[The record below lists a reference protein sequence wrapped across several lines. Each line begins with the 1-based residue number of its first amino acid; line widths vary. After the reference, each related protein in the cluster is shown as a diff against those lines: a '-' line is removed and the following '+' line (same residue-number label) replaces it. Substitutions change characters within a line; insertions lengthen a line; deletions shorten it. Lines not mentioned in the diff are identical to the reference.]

1 LTPSPGPSRIVAGV
15 PAAHIVTTRRL
26 PKAYATLRTRH
37 AILRFYHGD
46 ALDVFERLGRSRVDV
61 IVTSPPY
68 NLGVQY
74 RTYNDSLSA
83 DTYQEWS
90 DRWLR
95 AAAGALTPAGSLFL
109 NVGTT
114 PTKPWTAFDI
124 ANTARGHLMLQNTIH
139 WIKSIAI
146 ARGDAGSKA
155 GLERDL
161 AVGHYKPINSARFV
175 NECQE
180 FIFHFSPGGH
190 TPLDRLAIGVPYQD
204 KSNVGRWQ
212 GAGADLRCRGNT
224 WFIPYSTIQN
234 RKRDRPHPA
243 TFPPALPRQCL
254 RLHGLSRA
262 GLAMDPF
269 LGLGSSAVACAEL
282 GVNFVGVEIDQ
293 TYLDEAIERVRAL
306 DGVTQVR

>member
-1 LTPSPGPSRIVAGV
+1 M
-15 PAAHIVTTRRL
+15 TTRRL
-26 PKAYATLRTRH
+26 PKAYATLRTRR
-37 AILRFYHGD
+37 AVLRFYHGD
-46 ALDVFERLGRSRVDV
+46 ALEVFDRLGPSRVDA

-68 NLGVQY
+68 NLGVRY
-74 RTYNDSLSA
+74 RTYNDSLPA
-83 DTYQEWS
+83 DNYQDWT
-90 DRWLR
+90 DRWIR

-124 ANTARGHLMLQNTIH
+124 AHTARGHLELQNTIH

-146 ARGDAGSKA
+146 ERAESGSNAGPN
-155 GLERDL
+155 RTL
-161 AVGHYKPINSARFV
+161 AVGHYKPINSQRFL

-180 FIFHFSPGGH
+180 FIFHFSPRGR

-204 KSNVGRWQ
+204 KSNVARWQ
-212 GAGADLRCRGNT
+212 AAGADLRCRGNT

-243 TFPPALPRQCL
+243 TFPPRLPRQCL
-254 RLHGLSRA
+254 QLHGVSRIA
-262 GLAMDPF
+262 LAMDPF

-282 GVNFVGVEIDQ
+282 GVNFVGVEIDR
-293 TYLDEAIERVRAL
+293 TYLDEAIERVRGAIA
-306 DGVTQVR
+306 GGRNGPRTG

>member
-1 LTPSPGPSRIVAGV
+1 MTI
-15 PAAHIVTTRRL
+15 RRL
-26 PKAYATLRTRH
+26 PKAYATLRTRR
-37 AILRFYHGD
+37 AVLRFYHGD
-46 ALDVFERLGRSRVDV
+46 ALEVFDRLGPSRVDA

-68 NLGVQY
+68 NLGVRY
-74 RTYNDSLSA
+74 RTYNDSLPA
-83 DTYQEWS
+83 DNYQDWT
-90 DRWLR
+90 DRWIR

-124 ANTARGHLMLQNTIH
+124 AHTARGHLELQNIIH

-146 ARGDAGSKA
+146 EHAESGPNAKPDRT
-155 GLERDL
+155 L
-161 AVGHYKPINSARFV
+161 AVGHYKPIYSQRFL

-180 FIFHFSPGGH
+180 FIFHFSPSGR

-204 KSNVGRWQ
+204 KSNVARWQ

-243 TFPPALPRQCL
+243 TFPPRLPRQCL
-254 RLHGLSRA
+254 QLHGLSRIA
-262 GLAMDPF
+262 LAMDPF

-282 GVNFVGVEIDQ
+282 GVNFVGVEIDRS
-293 TYLDEAIERVRAL
+293 YLDEAIERVR
-306 DGVTQVR
+306 GVIAGGRKRARTR

>member
-1 LTPSPGPSRIVAGV
+1 MTPSPDPSRIVGGV
-15 PAAHIVTTRRL
+15 QASHIVTTRRL
-26 PKAYATLRTRH
+26 PKAYATLRTRR

-146 ARGDAGSKA
+146 ERGDAGSKA

-161 AVGHYKPINSARFV
+161 AIGHYKPINSVRFV

-180 FIFHFSPGGH
+180 FIFHFSPAGH

-204 KSNVGRWQ
+204 KSNVGRWE
-212 GAGADLRCRGNT
+212 GGGSDLRCRGNT

-254 RLHGLSRA
+254 RLHGLSRIN
-262 GLAMDPF
+262 LALDPF

-306 DGVTQVR
+306 DGLIEVR

>member
-1 LTPSPGPSRIVAGV
+1 MTI
-15 PAAHIVTTRRL
+15 RRL
-26 PKAYATLRTRH
+26 PKAYATLRTRR
-37 AILRFYHGD
+37 AVLRFYHGD
-46 ALDVFERLGRSRVDV
+46 ALEVFDRLGPSRIDA

-68 NLGVQY
+68 NLGVRY
-74 RTYNDSLSA
+74 RTYNDSLPA
-83 DTYQEWS
+83 DNYQDWT
-90 DRWLR
+90 DRWIR

-124 ANTARGHLMLQNTIH
+124 AHTARGHLKLQNTIH
-139 WIKSIAI
+139 WIKSITI
-146 ARGDAGSKA
+146 
-155 GLERDL
+155 ERAESGPNVGPDRTL
-161 AVGHYKPINSARFV
+161 AVGHYKPINSQRFL

-180 FIFHFSPGGH
+180 FIFHFSPRGR

-204 KSNVGRWQ
+204 KSNVARWQ

-243 TFPPALPRQCL
+243 TFPPRLPRQCL
-254 RLHGLSRA
+254 QLHGLSRIA
-262 GLAMDPF
+262 LAMDPF

-282 GVNFVGVEIDQ
+282 GVNFVGVEIDRS
-293 TYLDEAIERVRAL
+293 YLDEAIERVR
-306 DGVTQVR
+306 GVIAGGRKRARTG

>member
-1 LTPSPGPSRIVAGV
+1 
-15 PAAHIVTTRRL
+15 VTTRRL

-37 AILRFYHGD
+37 AVLRFYHGD
-46 ALDVFERLGRSRVDV
+46 ALDVFDRLGPSRVDA

-68 NLGVQY
+68 NLGVRY
-74 RTYNDSLSA
+74 RTYNDSLPA
-83 DTYQEWS
+83 DNYQDWT
-90 DRWLR
+90 DRWIR

-109 NVGTT
+109 NVGAT

-124 ANTARGHLMLQNTIH
+124 AHTARGHLELQNTIH

-146 ARGDAGSKA
+146 ERAESGPPAGP
-155 GLERDL
+155 DCTL
-161 AVGHYKPINSARFV
+161 AVGHYKPINSQRFL

-180 FIFHFSPGGH
+180 FIFHFSPRGR

-204 KSNVGRWQ
+204 KSNVARWQ
-212 GAGADLRCRGNT
+212 GADADLRCRGNT

-243 TFPPALPRQCL
+243 TFPPRLPRQCL
-254 RLHGLSRA
+254 QLHGLSRVA
-262 GLAMDPF
+262 LAMDPF

-282 GVNFVGVEIDQ
+282 GVNFVGVEIDR
-293 TYLDEAIERVRAL
+293 TYLDEAIERVR
-306 DGVTQVR
+306 GVIAGGRNGARTG

>member
-1 LTPSPGPSRIVAGV
+1 MTI
-15 PAAHIVTTRRL
+15 RRL
-26 PKAYATLRTRH
+26 PKAYATLRTRR
-37 AILRFYHGD
+37 AVLRFYHGD
-46 ALDVFERLGRSRVDV
+46 ALEVFDRLGPSRIDA

-68 NLGVQY
+68 NLGVRY
-74 RTYNDSLSA
+74 RTYNDSLPA
-83 DTYQEWS
+83 DNYQDWT
-90 DRWLR
+90 DRWIR

-124 ANTARGHLMLQNTIH
+124 AHTARGHLELQNTIH

-146 ARGDAGSKA
+146 EHAESGPNAKPDRT
-155 GLERDL
+155 L
-161 AVGHYKPINSARFV
+161 AVGHYKPINSQRFL

-180 FIFHFSPGGH
+180 FIFHFSPRGR

-204 KSNVGRWQ
+204 KSNVARWQ

-243 TFPPALPRQCL
+243 TFPPRLPRQCL
-254 RLHGLSRA
+254 QLHGLSRIA
-262 GLAMDPF
+262 LAMDPF

-282 GVNFVGVEIDQ
+282 GVNFVGVEIDRS
-293 TYLDEAIERVRAL
+293 YLDEAIERVR
-306 DGVTQVR
+306 GVIAGGRKRARTG